1 MLNSGTDVPEHDTR
15 NGDLL
20 DSWFIFLLAGA
31 YPVIIGTKSRDD
43 MQVAHHSAL

>member
-31 YPVIIGTKSRDD
+31 YPVIIGTTSRRT
-43 MQVAHHSAL
+43 MRAYMYAAL